1 MILGDVFAVIFV
13 TCIQVDVVV
22 VILVMRIQEDVFV
35 VILEKYII
43 TRSAIFGAYFYNIIC
58 ITTRQAMLMC
68 SYVDDK
74 NQYKEKHDVF
84 LVIFLIKF
92 YVIIL
97 LISITTRKSVD
108 PNIRGL
114 LMKDIFVH
122 S

>member
-1 MILGDVFAVIFV
+1 
-13 TCIQVDVVV
+13 
-22 VILVMRIQEDVFV
+22 MRIQGDVFV

-43 TRSAIFGAYFYNIIC
+43 TRSAILGAYFDNIIC
-58 ITTRQAMLMC
+58 ITTRQAMLIY

-84 LVIFLIKF
+84 FLVIFLIKF
-92 YVIIL
+92 YVNIL

>member
-1 MILGDVFAVIFV
+1 
-13 TCIQVDVVV
+13 
-22 VILVMRIQEDVFV
+22 
-35 VILEKYII
+35 
-43 TRSAIFGAYFYNIIC
+43 
-58 ITTRQAMLMC
+58 MLMC
-68 SYVDDK
+68 NYLDAK
-74 NQYKEKHDVF
+74 NHYKEKHDVF
-84 LVIFLIKF
+84 LVIFLTIKF

>member
-1 MILGDVFAVIFV
+1 
-13 TCIQVDVVV
+13 
-22 VILVMRIQEDVFV
+22 MRIQGDVFV

-43 TRSAIFGAYFYNIIC
+43 TRSAILGAYFDNIIC
-58 ITTRQAMLMC
+58 ITTRQAMLMH

-74 NQYKEKHDVF
+74 NQYKEKHDVI

>member
-1 MILGDVFAVIFV
+1 MIPGDVFAVIFV

-22 VILVMRIQEDVFV
+22 VILVMRIQGDVFV
-35 VILEKYII
+35 VILEKYIC
-43 TRSAIFGAYFYNIIC
+43 AYFDNIIC

-68 SYVDDK
+68 SYVDNK

-97 LISITTRKSVD
+97 LISITTRKFVD